1 MDVRTIYNLMKPHL
15 ENLDVSEKKALSRM
29 ISGVRPQKISCN
41 HRTITSVAKAKEKLK
56 MVCRREMEREK
67 RQNQLKVH

>member
-15 ENLDVSEKKALSRM
+15 ESLDVSERKALSRM
-29 ISGVRPQKISCN
+29 ISGVRPQKISST

-56 MVCRREMEREK
+56 MVCRREMEKEK
-67 RQNQLKVH
+67 RQNQLKIH